1 MYSNLIFI
9 NNIKWHIKTF
19 LRLHHQLKKNE
30 YFKSPPKLHGQ
41 NGQKMYFIFCYKD
54 LFELKP
60 LNVILSNAVSF

>member
-30 YFKSPPKLHGQ
+30 YFKSAPKLHGQ
-41 NGQKMYFIFCYKD
+41 NGQKMYFIF
-54 LFELKP
+54 LL
-60 LNVILSNAVSF
+60 